1 MALHSDWLSALAAF
15 EAAARHQ
22 NFAHAGEDLHLTAS
36 AVSHHVRRLEARL
49 GLPLFRRHARGVQ
62 LTAEGRLLADAA
74 SGAIA
79 DIDAVMR
86 GLRGSREREPPVR
99 ITTLHSFASSWL
111 IPRLPDFARAHPQIR
126 LNVDTG
132 SALTRFDDSGPD
144 LGIRYGPG
152 RWPGLSAAPL
162 LEDRLFAVAAPKL
175 ARGIRTAEQVLQLP
189 LIADLAVQGW
199 RDWCRMA
206 GLRVGVPDE
215 RYVFSD
221 STDMLAAAEQGLGAA
236 LARSSIVQPWLDAGT
251 LSKLPGPELPGRYSY
266 HVVWPE
272 HRRLKPAARSV
283 VDWLLAQVGQAG
295 SA

>member
-22 NFAHAGEDLHLTAS
+22 NFAHAGEELHLTAS

-251 LSKLPGPELPGRYSY
+251 LDRLPGPELPGRYSY

>member
-99 ITTLHSFASSWL
+99 ISTLHSFASSWL

-152 RWPGLSAAPL
+152 RWPGLSSAPL
-162 LEDRLFAVAAPKL
+162 LEDRLFAVAAPTR

-236 LARSSIVQPWLDAGT
+236 LARSSILQPWLDAGT

-283 VDWLLAQVGQAG
+283 VDWLLAQVGQAR

>member
-22 NFAHAGEDLHLTAS
+22 NFAHAGEELHLTAS

-152 RWPGLSAAPL
+152 RWPGLSSVPL

-175 ARGIRTAEQVLQLP
+175 ARGIRTAEQVLKLP

-199 RDWCRMA
+199 RDWCRIA

-236 LARSSIVQPWLDAGT
+236 LARSSIVQPWLAAGT
-251 LSKLPGPELPGRYSY
+251 LVQLPGPELPGRYSY

-283 VDWLLAQVGQAG
+283 VDWLLMQAG
-295 SA
+295 QG

>member
-22 NFAHAGEDLHLTAS
+22 NFAHAGEELHLTAS

-152 RWPGLSAAPL
+152 RWPGLTAAPL
-162 LEDRLFAVAAPKL
+162 LEDRLFAVAAPRL
-175 ARGIRTAEQVLQLP
+175 ARGIGSAEEVLQLP

-283 VDWLLAQVGQAG
+283 VDWLLAQAGQG
-295 SA
+295 

>member
-22 NFAHAGEDLHLTAS
+22 NFSHAGEELHLTAS

-49 GLPLFRRHARGVQ
+49 GLPLFRRHARGVH

-79 DIDAVMR
+79 DMDAVMR
-86 GLRGSREREPPVR
+86 GLRGNGEREPPVR

-111 IPRLPDFARAHPQIR
+111 IPRLPSFAQAHPEIR
-126 LNVDTG
+126 LSVDTG

-152 RWPGLSAAPL
+152 RWPGLSSAPL
-162 LEDRLFAVAAPKL
+162 LEDRLFAVAAPRV
-175 ARGIRTAEQVLQLP
+175 ARGVRDPEHVLRLP

-199 RDWCRMA
+199 RDWCRAA
-206 GLRVGVPDE
+206 GLRAGVPDE

-221 STDMLAAAEQGLGAA
+221 STAMLAAAEQGLGAA
-236 LARSSIVQPWLDAGT
+236 LARSSIVEPWLRARS
-251 LSKLPGPELPGRYSY
+251 LVRLPGPDLPGRYSY

-272 HRRLKPAARSV
+272 HRRLKPAARTV
-283 VDWLLAQVGQAG
+283 VDWLLAQALVPVV
-295 SA
+295 

>member
-22 NFAHAGEDLHLTAS
+22 NFAHAGEELHLTAS

-152 RWPGLSAAPL
+152 RWPGLSSVPL

-175 ARGIRTAEQVLQLP
+175 ARGIRTAEQVLKLP

-199 RDWCRMA
+199 RDWCRIA

-236 LARSSIVQPWLDAGT
+236 LARSSIVQPWLAAAT
-251 LSKLPGPELPGRYSY
+251 LVQLPGPELPGRYSY

-283 VDWLLAQVGQAG
+283 VDWLLMQAG
-295 SA
+295 QG

>member
-22 NFAHAGEDLHLTAS
+22 NFAHASEELHLTAS

-152 RWPGLSAAPL
+152 R
-162 LEDRLFAVAAPKL
+162 
-175 ARGIRTAEQVLQLP
+175 
-189 LIADLAVQGW
+189 
-199 RDWCRMA
+199 
-206 GLRVGVPDE
+206 
-215 RYVFSD
+215 
-221 STDMLAAAEQGLGAA
+221 
-236 LARSSIVQPWLDAGT
+236 
-251 LSKLPGPELPGRYSY
+251 
-266 HVVWPE
+266 
-272 HRRLKPAARSV
+272 
-283 VDWLLAQVGQAG
+283 
-295 SA
+295 